1 MHAEKL
7 INKSSKRMD
16 YLMLEKTT
24 KINMLYDFYSQLLT
38 EKQQQYM
45 ELYYREDYSLGE
57 IANLTNVSRQAVY
70 DNIKRTEQLL
80 ESYEDKLHLYE
91 KFIQRNRLLT
101 TLEKAIINDEQ
112 NDMIMHIIDQLQ

>member
-1 MHAEKL
+1 
-7 INKSSKRMD
+7 
-16 YLMLEKTT
+16 MLEKTT

-112 NDMIMHIIDQLQ
+112 NDMIMHIIDQLQKID